1 MISSLLMHCYKRQG
15 FGSSILSPISLAL
28 ILFLG
33 EMYVDDTD
41 LIIMKPEY
49 KSAEDVK
56 ADAQLSIDA
65 WANLLI
71 STGGALNPDKC
82 YWYNVDYKCVDGEW
96 VYSELV
102 DWGLSI
108 PLPDGNRKE
117 IARANVDEAKKML
130 GIWSCPTGKDKKHI
144 ETNIIQK
151 YKTWVDRSKNG
162 HLPTK
167 LNWISYNYKLWPGMR
182 YGLATLATPLALIRD
197 TFRKLDYEAL
207 PLLGVNR
214 SVKREW
220 RTIPRAFGGIGLISL
235 PIEQTIGWAN
245 MLLQHYG
252 APTVIG
258 GKCLASLEALQ
269 LEIGCTGN
277 PLLENYNERNILATP
292 CWMKAIWERFQVYSF
307 PIILDYN
314 EMECPRER
322 DITIVELLLQQGI
335 RGPELRRPNR
345 CRIALKAI
353 FLSDLASES
362 VLFRR
367 LTDR

>member
-1 MISSLLMHCYKRQG
+1 MVQRETEEGVVELTDMEEMCTEIQVVTERRFELAESAPVTNSSLRHSIGFLANTEFASRLVLGQEPIPPDIDGSTRLVIEEMQRLWSAEGSERFQAFHISSEDCRRFWSRVNEATSSSMSNLHFGIQKAAMFSDTITSFIADKISVIGSYGCPPTRWASGLQVMLEKIAGVALVNKLRAILLMD
-15 FGSSILSPISLAL
+15 LAL

-130 GIWSCPTGKDKKHI
+130 GIWS
-144 ETNIIQK
+144 
-151 YKTWVDRSKNG
+151 
-162 HLPTK
+162 
-167 LNWISYNYKLWPGMR
+167 
-182 YGLATLATPLALIRD
+182 
-197 TFRKLDYEAL
+197 
-207 PLLGVNR
+207 
-214 SVKREW
+214 
-220 RTIPRAFGGIGLISL
+220 
-235 PIEQTIGWAN
+235 
-245 MLLQHYG
+245 
-252 APTVIG
+252 
-258 GKCLASLEALQ
+258 
-269 LEIGCTGN
+269 
-277 PLLENYNERNILATP
+277 
-292 CWMKAIWERFQVYSF
+292 
-307 PIILDYN
+307 
-314 EMECPRER
+314 
-322 DITIVELLLQQGI
+322 
-335 RGPELRRPNR
+335 
-345 CRIALKAI
+345 
-353 FLSDLASES
+353 
-362 VLFRR
+362 
-367 LTDR
+367 